1 MRSITTSGILLTIS
15 ILSSADAIAQR
26 IDQNRETAQSV
37 YIVAEAVSD
46 ASPFWFKYVVDL
58 NPSPDGL
65 QLRWIRV
72 APFGNGCLG
81 VTVKAMTGVIKG
93 PISRLVQ
100 PNLCSLSPTAVN
112 RALTRAKRLSSVWD
126 TVGFGLVAQCGG
138 STREFHLPLTDL
150 VDMNRLK
157 RESRDAAALYDT
169 YSGIVRLAFPNKSF
183 YNISK
188 EQDLELQE
196 QGSKFIPELQSGKFD
211 AGLSMGS
218 LATILGEYRG
228 TRVDAQELSTT
239 VQVVSP
245 NRETIAQYTEP
256 IYPPLARQ
264 ARIQGD
270 VELDLDLEDSGQVRS
285 VLSFRGHPLLVN
297 SARQAAVKWRFSTTP
312 QASPQLRVALKY
324 MIGNCE

>member
-1 MRSITTSGILLTIS
+1 MIS
-15 ILSSADAIAQR
+15 VLSSAQAIAQR
-26 IDQNRETAQSV
+26 VDQNRETAQSV

-46 ASPFWFKYVVDL
+46 ASPFWFKYVIDL
-58 NPSPDGL
+58 NPAADVL
-65 QLRWIRV
+65 QPRWIRI
-72 APFGNGCLG
+72 APFGNGCPG

-93 PISRLVQ
+93 PISRIVE
-100 PNLCSLSPTAVN
+100 PNLCSVSPATVN
-112 RALTRAKRLSSVWD
+112 RALTRSKRLSSIWD

-138 STREFHLPLTDL
+138 STREFHLPLADL

-157 RESRDAAALYDT
+157 RESREAAALYDT
-169 YSGIVRLAFPNKSF
+169 YSGIVRSAFPNKSF

-196 QGSKFIPELQSGKFD
+196 QGSRFIPELQSGKFD

-218 LATILGEYRG
+218 FATILGEYRG
-228 TRVDAQELSTT
+228 IRADAQEVSTT
-239 VQVVSP
+239 VQVVTP
-245 NRETIAQYTEP
+245 NKETFVQYTEP

-270 VELDLDLEDSGQVRS
+270 VELDLELEDSGQVRN
-285 VLSFRGHPLLVN
+285 VLSVRGHPLLVN
-297 SARQAAVKWRFSTTP
+297 SAKQAAEKWRFLAAP

-324 MIGNCE
+324 MIGKCE